1 MGWFDDLA
9 KLAADKV
16 LVKEQV
22 EKDVADMRWATCWGC
37 EHMDHEKK
45 VCKLCGC
52 FLEVKIWAKVSR
64 AKHRP
69 LGEITH
75 CPIGKWN
82 DKDIANHYRV
92 LDGYTDLIP

>member
-1 MGWFDDLA
+1 MSWLEDMA

-22 EKDVADMRWATCWGC
+22 EQDVADMRWSTCWTC
-37 EHMDHEKK
+37 EQMNHESKR
-45 VCKLCGC
+45 CNLCGC
-52 FLEVKIWAKVSR
+52 FLENKIWAKVSR
-64 AKHRP
+64 SMHRP

-82 DKDIANHYRV
+82 DKDITNHYRA
-92 LDGYTDLIP
+92 LDGHPPLE